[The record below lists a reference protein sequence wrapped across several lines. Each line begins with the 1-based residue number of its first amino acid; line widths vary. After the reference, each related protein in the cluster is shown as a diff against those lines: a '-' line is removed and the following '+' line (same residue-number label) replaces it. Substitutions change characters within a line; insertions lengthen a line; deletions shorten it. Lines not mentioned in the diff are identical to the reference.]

1 MIDHWIRLPNGVFGG
16 SRAAR
21 PGSRLFYNEKP
32 NATIQRRTDT
42 LSALSEQSTLWHMPR
57 AAVFVEIVASGSITA
72 AAKRLGLSKS
82 VVSAHLKEL
91 EEVCGARLLERS
103 TRRQRLTEI
112 GERFLPRA
120 RAMTEAWSEGLRD
133 VRAAMGEPVGTL
145 RVTASSVVDAWLV
158 TPAVARMTARYP
170 RLSVRLDLS
179 DSNRDLIE
187 DEFDL
192 AIRVGPLV
200 DSDLRVRR
208 LGVDRDVVVAS
219 PELARRLGEIERPE
233 QLSDVP
239 WVVHSQ
245 LPTRRRFVG
254 PGDERLELETPGKV
268 VLNSSSS
275 LVYLLSEGV
284 GVGFVPWSL
293 AWGEIEAGRLVRVI
307 PGWHGGEVPIHAV
320 WGSGKFVPPK
330 TRVFLEVLVE
340 VMRGRG

>member
-1 MIDHWIRLPNGVFGG
+1 
-16 SRAAR
+16 
-21 PGSRLFYNEKP
+21 
-32 NATIQRRTDT
+32 
-42 LSALSEQSTLWHMPR
+42 MPR
-57 AAVFVEIVASGSITA
+57 AAVFVEIVAAGSITA

-120 RAMTEAWSEGLRD
+120 QAMTEAWGDGLRD
-133 VRAAMGEPVGTL
+133 VRAAMDEPVGTL

-158 TPAVARMTARYP
+158 TPAVGRMLARYP
-170 RLSVRLDLS
+170 ELTVQLDLS

-187 DEFDL
+187 DEFDVG
-192 AIRVGPLV
+192 IRMGPLV

-208 LGVDRDVVVAS
+208 LGADRDVVVAS
-219 PELARRLGEIERPE
+219 PALARHLGDVERPE

-254 PGDERLELETPGKV
+254 PDDERVELETRGKV
-268 VLNSSSS
+268 RLNSSSS
-275 LVYLLSEGV
+275 LVYLLGEGV

-293 AWGEIEAGRLVRVI
+293 ARTEIEAGRLIRMI
-307 PGWHGGEVPIHAV
+307 PGWHGGAVPIHAV
-320 WGSGKFVPPK
+320 WSSGKFVPPK
-330 TRVFLEVLVE
+330 IRVFLEVLLE
-340 VMRGRG
+340 VMEISSVV